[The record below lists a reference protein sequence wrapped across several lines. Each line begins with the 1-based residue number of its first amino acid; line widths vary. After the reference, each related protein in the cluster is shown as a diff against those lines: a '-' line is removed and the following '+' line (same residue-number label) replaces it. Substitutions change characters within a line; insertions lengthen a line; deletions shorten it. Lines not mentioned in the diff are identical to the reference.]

1 MKYTVAVLQK
11 NYNNSGKVN
20 FKIYNYTSIRDES
33 KETAKS
39 NAIKDAIKES
49 RRFTTYC
56 MEIKDTESESHVV
69 GIVAIYPIIEK
80 KDIPTEI
87 QNGDF
92 KERMDYMYD
101 LTVKEKE
108 YVDFIKYDK
117 KKAFSKI

>member
-11 NYNNSGKVN
+11 YYNNSGKVN
-20 FKIYNYTSIRDES
+20 FKIYNYMSIRDES
-33 KETAKS
+33 KENAKS
-39 NAIKDAIKES
+39 NAIKGALKES
-49 RRFTTYC
+49 GNFTRYC
-56 MEIKDTESESHVV
+56 MEIKDTESESHVM
-69 GIVAIYPIIEK
+69 GIVAVYPIIEE

-92 KERMDYMYD
+92 EERMDYMYN
-101 LTVKEKE
+101 LTIKEEK